1 MTISFKVSENT
12 KEKAIEYFKDKR
24 RDKTPA
30 YAIFQADEEDT
41 VVTLYERKQKK
52 RQLILLIKSYTMQQ
66 QLDLMRLAQEIFLD
80 LLLLLVVM

>member
-30 YAIFQADEEDT
+30 
-41 VVTLYERKQKK
+41 
-52 RQLILLIKSYTMQQ
+52 
-66 QLDLMRLAQEIFLD
+66 
-80 LLLLLVVM
+80 